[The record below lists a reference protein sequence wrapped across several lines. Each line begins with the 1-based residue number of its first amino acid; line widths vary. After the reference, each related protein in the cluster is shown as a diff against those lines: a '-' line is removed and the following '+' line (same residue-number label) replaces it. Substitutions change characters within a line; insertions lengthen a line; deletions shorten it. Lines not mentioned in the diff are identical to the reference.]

1 MRKSISKPH
10 QLGHILITHHG
21 APIERVT
28 AALVGAPAM
37 PRHFNQSTIFECQK
51 VSKVRK
57 NNRMTSPYVWT
68 PLGASADEMTEF
80 LTLRPGIPDYMQE
93 SLISWIRGGEVHG
106 GYASTAFLLKFQTA
120 AKTNLGIRGSHA
132 TPQNL
137 DRLLRGM
144 DPETFAN
151 LVHFM
156 LSELPGAL
164 TGRLSARAQTVEDVL
179 SSGGSSY
186 SVAINQ
192 GRYGLVERVPAA
204 VADTVEEV
212 ISSSGKA
219 SSLLS
224 SAWDQAFGMNKK
236 PSHAYSDAVKAVE
249 VYSSPLFSPK
259 DKLSTLG
266 KDLNVLRNGEANFEF
281 AMTGSQHT
289 TAIGHVVSMMQ
300 LLWHSQTDRHGEEN
314 YVGVSVAEAQA
325 AVLLASTLVG
335 WFSKGMVARKTP

>member
-1 MRKSISKPH
+1 
-10 QLGHILITHHG
+10 
-21 APIERVT
+21 
-28 AALVGAPAM
+28 
-37 PRHFNQSTIFECQK
+37 
-51 VSKVRK
+51 
-57 NNRMTSPYVWT
+57 MTSPYVWT

-80 LTLRPGIPDYMQE
+80 LTLRPGIPDYMRE
-93 SLISWIRGGEVHG
+93 SVIGWIRNGNYDHEIADLSFLCDFQV
-106 GYASTAFLLKFQTA
+106 ASKIDLGVQAGTFL
-120 AKTNLGIRGSHA
+120 RY
-132 TPQNL
+132 
-137 DRLLRGM
+137 DRLSTFLREL
-144 DPETFAN
+144 DDDLFAN
-151 LVHFM
+151 LVHFL
-156 LSELPGAL
+156 LSDYPVYSGRIPDRAKAL
-164 TGRLSARAQTVEDVL
+164 EKTLAT
-179 SSGGSSY
+179 GGSSY
-186 SVAINQ
+186 AVGVI
-192 GRYGLVERVPAA
+192 RERCGLVERIPAA

-224 SAWDQAFGMNKK
+224 SAWDQAFGMNKN

>member
-1 MRKSISKPH
+1 
-10 QLGHILITHHG
+10 
-21 APIERVT
+21 
-28 AALVGAPAM
+28 
-37 PRHFNQSTIFECQK
+37 
-51 VSKVRK
+51 
-57 NNRMTSPYVWT
+57 MTSPYVWT

-80 LTLRPGIPDYMQE
+80 LTLRPGIPDYMRE
-93 SLISWIRGGEVHG
+93 SLISWIRYGEVSAG
-106 GYASTAFLLKFQTA
+106 VASTTFLLKFQTA
-120 AKTNLGIRGSHA
+120 AKTNLGIIGNRLSNETLGK
-132 TPQNL
+132 
-137 DRLLRGM
+137 LLRRM

-156 LSELPGAL
+156 LSETSGAI
-164 TGRLSARAQTVEDVL
+164 TGRLSPRAQTVEDVL

-186 SVAINQ
+186 SVGINR

-224 SAWDQAFGMNKK
+224 SAWDQAFGMNKN

-249 VYSSPLFSPK
+249 VYSSPLFSPN

-335 WFSKGMVARKTP
+335 WFSKGMVARKAP

>member
-1 MRKSISKPH
+1 
-10 QLGHILITHHG
+10 
-21 APIERVT
+21 
-28 AALVGAPAM
+28 
-37 PRHFNQSTIFECQK
+37 
-51 VSKVRK
+51 
-57 NNRMTSPYVWT
+57 MTSDYVWT
-68 PLGASADEMTEF
+68 PLGATADELTEF
-80 LTLRPGIPDYMQE
+80 LTLRPGIPDYTRE
-93 SLISWIRGGEVHG
+93 SLISWVVNGQVNN
-106 GYASTAFLLKFQTA
+106 GYVDTDFILKFQA
-120 AKTNLGIRGSHA
+120 AARTNLGVTRGLMGKADMGIFVRRMS
-132 TPQNL
+132 
-137 DRLLRGM
+137 
-144 DPETFAN
+144 PENFAN

-156 LSELPGAL
+156 LSELSGAL
-164 TGRLSARAQTVEDVL
+164 TGRLSTRAQTVEDVL

-186 SVAINQ
+186 AVGINR

-204 VADTVEEV
+204 VAETVEEV

-224 SAWDQAFGMNKK
+224 SAWEQAFGMNKN

-281 AMTGSQHT
+281 VMTGSQHT

-335 WFSKGMVARKTP
+335 WFAKGMVARKTP